1 MVAKRG
7 VVVHLE
13 TSGYQNLQKKPMA
26 IDSLFRI
33 YYMTKPITEAALMML
48 FEQGLFRP
56 EDPLKKG
63 ISP

>member
-1 MVAKRG
+1 
-7 VVVHLE
+7 
-13 TSGYQNLQKKPMA
+13 MA
-26 IDSLFRI
+26 IDTLFRI
-33 YYMTKPITEAALMML
+33 YYMTKPITVAALMML